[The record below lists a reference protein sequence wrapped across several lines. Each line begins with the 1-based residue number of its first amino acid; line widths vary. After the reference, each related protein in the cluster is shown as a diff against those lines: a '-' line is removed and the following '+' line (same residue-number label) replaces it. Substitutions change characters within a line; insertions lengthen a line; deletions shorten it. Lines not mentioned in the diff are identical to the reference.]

1 MEDITWKIIDNYFL
15 QGGNY
20 ENVNI
25 LVNHQIESYND
36 FIDKKIL
43 QIIQGFNPIQIYHNF
58 NENIKDFTYKI
69 FINVN
74 NPSLSKPIFQSQ
86 DGSKQLMTPHLARL
100 NGLTYGVN
108 LYTDIQILVETI
120 NSNGIIERNEIK
132 VANVIIGKIPI
143 MVKSK
148 ACILNTMPGIAE
160 DNGKNEC
167 RYDPGGYFIING
179 NEKVIISQ
187 DRIAEN
193 KCLIFSANGSV
204 TDGLTA
210 EIRSVQDGIF
220 LPPKTTS
227 ISMSSKPTHLGRII
241 RINSSFLRVEVPLFI
256 IFRALGIVSDKEII
270 QHIVFDVDN
279 VKNQKLINEL
289 AATIEDASDIYTQED
304 AITYLTKYIGI
315 TGKPKEYLEKPEI
328 TRNVI
333 IQIIKND
340 FLPHVGPNLCRKAAY
355 LGYMVRKL
363 LNTYLGYKKLDN
375 RDSYIHKRIDTPGIL
390 LSNLFRQCYGKLMK
404 ESRNSIQRELQLWRA
419 TPNIPNNIIN
429 ATNIHRFFKQS
440 VIEMGIRYALAT
452 GNWGVKTLG
461 SFQNIRSGVAQ
472 VLNRMSYLSTLSH
485 LRRINT
491 PMEKNGKLVQPR
503 KLENTQ
509 FGMICLAETPE
520 GAAVG
525 LVKNMAL
532 STKISISMNG
542 QYIREIVENMD
553 TTYIYR
559 DNVKNKYEFLKIMGS
574 NEVVM
579 VQINGDIIGYNT
591 EPVNLYNTMKTMK
604 RKGNIP
610 VTTSIAWDIQSN
622 ILMINTEAGRLFRP
636 FLIVDNTE
644 NGSKLRLEKLIEENP
659 NFWKEMK
666 DKPFIEF
673 LAFLDKNE
681 EGFIEYLDVEEIDKS
696 MIAISHNE
704 LKKTKKGAWI
714 PPKYT
719 HCEINP
725 SLIMGV
731 LACNIPFS
739 DHNQSPRNCY
749 QCLWEEEP
757 VLMEDGSKKKIK
769 DVKVG
774 DKVITFNPTTMETE
788 VTTVINQYVKPTDK
802 TIVEITTYSGRKI
815 ITTDDHKYMTNNG
828 WCSPKEFNSTTKVGI
843 LQTPLY
849 LEHNVSNPECILTMD
864 HFVDI
869 LRKYN
874 VKESLIQKH
883 SQICMKNGLLP
894 LYTNDSR
901 LPIIARMFGYI
912 LTDGSINIYN
922 KKHGGQTP
930 QLQACFGTMKD
941 ALEFENDVVSLGFNS
956 IVPKEGLRTHP
967 SGAIHHTF
975 DICRNGPLPSLF
987 IALGISFGKKTET
1000 YRNEVPSWIM
1010 NGSKQ
1015 VQREFCSGIQGGD
1028 GCMIRFN
1035 KRKSGYN
1042 YICAK
1047 TSQQIHP
1054 EYKESL
1060 IVFMDQIVK
1069 MIKKLDIEVSDVTLK
1084 QVKTNRVEVSYK
1096 IRDTHENLIKY
1107 YDVIG
1112 YRYSNHKNMNSAV
1125 VVEFLKWKEAIVEKR
1140 KMKVQ
1145 KIYEMFSQ
1153 NVDKQKI
1160 MQTFNINYKNYAD
1173 LYRCYKDSREIRS
1186 PYLKDVNMC
1195 KWLEMIE
1202 VKENTIFMPV
1212 TIKLKEN
1219 CMIADITVSSD
1230 YHSFFGGDNF
1240 AVHNSAMGKQA
1251 VGIYMSNYNNR
1262 IDTFGH
1268 ILNYS
1273 QKPLARTKLAK
1284 YTNSEAMPS
1293 GINTVIAIM
1302 TKTGF
1307 NQEDSVM
1314 INKSALDRGL
1324 FTSTYFKSYKD
1335 QCLKNHSTGEE
1346 EKFTKPPI
1354 DTINVKPYNY
1364 DNLTSNGFVNKNTY
1378 INDGDIII
1386 GKVMPQKINGINMSK
1401 DVSIPIKANDN
1412 GYIDMNY
1419 QGVNNDGYKFC
1430 KVRLRKY
1437 RKPTVGDKVSSR
1449 HGQKGTI
1456 GMLYSQEDMPFSKE
1470 GITPDIIVNPHAIPS
1485 RMTVGQLIE
1494 CIMGKSSCL
1503 LGSLGDATPFNG
1515 CDVENIANILETY
1528 GMERYGNEILYNG
1541 RTGEMIHTEI
1551 FMGPTFYQRLKHMV
1565 ADKMHG
1571 RGNNGPVVMI
1581 TRQPA
1586 EGRARNGGLRFGE
1599 MERDAIV
1606 AHGAGCFLKERML
1619 DVSDNYRVFVCKKC
1633 GLFCTANPNRNIY
1646 KCNICK
1652 NQSDIVQIR
1661 TPYCAKLLIQE
1672 LMSIDI

>member
-704 LKKTKKGAWI
+704 LKKTKKGSWI

-749 QCLWEEEP
+749 Q
-757 VLMEDGSKKKIK
+757 
-769 DVKVG
+769 
-774 DKVITFNPTTMETE
+774 
-788 VTTVINQYVKPTDK
+788 
-802 TIVEITTYSGRKI
+802 
-815 ITTDDHKYMTNNG
+815 
-828 WCSPKEFNSTTKVGI
+828 
-843 LQTPLY
+843 
-849 LEHNVSNPECILTMD
+849 
-864 HFVDI
+864 
-869 LRKYN
+869 
-874 VKESLIQKH
+874 
-883 SQICMKNGLLP
+883 
-894 LYTNDSR
+894 
-901 LPIIARMFGYI
+901 
-912 LTDGSINIYN
+912 
-922 KKHGGQTP
+922 
-930 QLQACFGTMKD
+930 
-941 ALEFENDVVSLGFNS
+941 
-956 IVPKEGLRTHP
+956 
-967 SGAIHHTF
+967 
-975 DICRNGPLPSLF
+975 
-987 IALGISFGKKTET
+987 
-1000 YRNEVPSWIM
+1000 
-1010 NGSKQ
+1010 
-1015 VQREFCSGIQGGD
+1015 
-1028 GCMIRFN
+1028 
-1035 KRKSGYN
+1035 
-1042 YICAK
+1042 
-1047 TSQQIHP
+1047 
-1054 EYKESL
+1054 
-1060 IVFMDQIVK
+1060 
-1069 MIKKLDIEVSDVTLK
+1069 
-1084 QVKTNRVEVSYK
+1084 
-1096 IRDTHENLIKY
+1096 
-1107 YDVIG
+1107 
-1112 YRYSNHKNMNSAV
+1112 
-1125 VVEFLKWKEAIVEKR
+1125 
-1140 KMKVQ
+1140 
-1145 KIYEMFSQ
+1145 
-1153 NVDKQKI
+1153 
-1160 MQTFNINYKNYAD
+1160 
-1173 LYRCYKDSREIRS
+1173 
-1186 PYLKDVNMC
+1186 
-1195 KWLEMIE
+1195 
-1202 VKENTIFMPV
+1202 
-1212 TIKLKEN
+1212 
-1219 CMIADITVSSD
+1219 
-1230 YHSFFGGDNF
+1230 
-1240 AVHNSAMGKQA
+1240 SAMGKQA

-1672 LMSIDI
+1672 LMTMGIGARMNF

>member
-452 GNWGVKTLG
+452 GNCGVKTLG

-749 QCLWEEEP
+749 Q
-757 VLMEDGSKKKIK
+757 
-769 DVKVG
+769 
-774 DKVITFNPTTMETE
+774 
-788 VTTVINQYVKPTDK
+788 
-802 TIVEITTYSGRKI
+802 
-815 ITTDDHKYMTNNG
+815 
-828 WCSPKEFNSTTKVGI
+828 
-843 LQTPLY
+843 
-849 LEHNVSNPECILTMD
+849 
-864 HFVDI
+864 
-869 LRKYN
+869 
-874 VKESLIQKH
+874 
-883 SQICMKNGLLP
+883 
-894 LYTNDSR
+894 
-901 LPIIARMFGYI
+901 
-912 LTDGSINIYN
+912 
-922 KKHGGQTP
+922 
-930 QLQACFGTMKD
+930 
-941 ALEFENDVVSLGFNS
+941 
-956 IVPKEGLRTHP
+956 
-967 SGAIHHTF
+967 
-975 DICRNGPLPSLF
+975 
-987 IALGISFGKKTET
+987 
-1000 YRNEVPSWIM
+1000 
-1010 NGSKQ
+1010 
-1015 VQREFCSGIQGGD
+1015 
-1028 GCMIRFN
+1028 
-1035 KRKSGYN
+1035 
-1042 YICAK
+1042 
-1047 TSQQIHP
+1047 
-1054 EYKESL
+1054 
-1060 IVFMDQIVK
+1060 
-1069 MIKKLDIEVSDVTLK
+1069 
-1084 QVKTNRVEVSYK
+1084 
-1096 IRDTHENLIKY
+1096 
-1107 YDVIG
+1107 
-1112 YRYSNHKNMNSAV
+1112 
-1125 VVEFLKWKEAIVEKR
+1125 
-1140 KMKVQ
+1140 
-1145 KIYEMFSQ
+1145 
-1153 NVDKQKI
+1153 
-1160 MQTFNINYKNYAD
+1160 
-1173 LYRCYKDSREIRS
+1173 
-1186 PYLKDVNMC
+1186 
-1195 KWLEMIE
+1195 
-1202 VKENTIFMPV
+1202 
-1212 TIKLKEN
+1212 
-1219 CMIADITVSSD
+1219 
-1230 YHSFFGGDNF
+1230 
-1240 AVHNSAMGKQA
+1240 SAMGKQA

-1672 LMSIDI
+1672 LMTMGIGARMNF

>member
-167 RYDPGGYFIING
+167 RYDPGGYFIINV

-704 LKKTKKGAWI
+704 LKKTKKGSWI

-749 QCLWEEEP
+749 Q
-757 VLMEDGSKKKIK
+757 
-769 DVKVG
+769 
-774 DKVITFNPTTMETE
+774 
-788 VTTVINQYVKPTDK
+788 
-802 TIVEITTYSGRKI
+802 
-815 ITTDDHKYMTNNG
+815 
-828 WCSPKEFNSTTKVGI
+828 
-843 LQTPLY
+843 
-849 LEHNVSNPECILTMD
+849 
-864 HFVDI
+864 
-869 LRKYN
+869 
-874 VKESLIQKH
+874 
-883 SQICMKNGLLP
+883 
-894 LYTNDSR
+894 
-901 LPIIARMFGYI
+901 
-912 LTDGSINIYN
+912 
-922 KKHGGQTP
+922 
-930 QLQACFGTMKD
+930 
-941 ALEFENDVVSLGFNS
+941 
-956 IVPKEGLRTHP
+956 
-967 SGAIHHTF
+967 
-975 DICRNGPLPSLF
+975 
-987 IALGISFGKKTET
+987 
-1000 YRNEVPSWIM
+1000 
-1010 NGSKQ
+1010 
-1015 VQREFCSGIQGGD
+1015 
-1028 GCMIRFN
+1028 
-1035 KRKSGYN
+1035 
-1042 YICAK
+1042 
-1047 TSQQIHP
+1047 
-1054 EYKESL
+1054 
-1060 IVFMDQIVK
+1060 
-1069 MIKKLDIEVSDVTLK
+1069 
-1084 QVKTNRVEVSYK
+1084 
-1096 IRDTHENLIKY
+1096 
-1107 YDVIG
+1107 
-1112 YRYSNHKNMNSAV
+1112 
-1125 VVEFLKWKEAIVEKR
+1125 
-1140 KMKVQ
+1140 
-1145 KIYEMFSQ
+1145 
-1153 NVDKQKI
+1153 
-1160 MQTFNINYKNYAD
+1160 
-1173 LYRCYKDSREIRS
+1173 
-1186 PYLKDVNMC
+1186 
-1195 KWLEMIE
+1195 
-1202 VKENTIFMPV
+1202 
-1212 TIKLKEN
+1212 
-1219 CMIADITVSSD
+1219 
-1230 YHSFFGGDNF
+1230 
-1240 AVHNSAMGKQA
+1240 SAMGKQA

-1586 EGRARNGGLRFGE
+1586 EGRARNGGLRFG
-1599 MERDAIV
+1599 RYLPKCSIKV
-1606 AHGAGCFLKERML
+1606 AL
-1619 DVSDNYRVFVCKKC
+1619 V
-1633 GLFCTANPNRNIY
+1633 
-1646 KCNICK
+1646 
-1652 NQSDIVQIR
+1652 
-1661 TPYCAKLLIQE
+1661 LL
-1672 LMSIDI
+1672 

>member
-256 IFRALGIVSDKEII
+256 IFRVLGITSDKEII
-270 QHIVFDVDN
+270 QHIVFDTDN

-404 ESRNSIQRELQLWRA
+404 DSRNSIQRELQLWRA

-553 TTYIYR
+553 TTYIYN
-559 DNVKNKYEFLKIMGS
+559 DNIKNKYEFLKIMGS

-591 EPVNLYNTMKTMK
+591 DPVNLYNTMKTMK

-622 ILMINTEAGRLFRP
+622 ILMINTESGRLFRP

-704 LKKTKKGAWI
+704 LKKTKKGSWI

-749 QCLWEEEP
+749 Q
-757 VLMEDGSKKKIK
+757 
-769 DVKVG
+769 
-774 DKVITFNPTTMETE
+774 
-788 VTTVINQYVKPTDK
+788 
-802 TIVEITTYSGRKI
+802 
-815 ITTDDHKYMTNNG
+815 
-828 WCSPKEFNSTTKVGI
+828 
-843 LQTPLY
+843 
-849 LEHNVSNPECILTMD
+849 
-864 HFVDI
+864 
-869 LRKYN
+869 
-874 VKESLIQKH
+874 
-883 SQICMKNGLLP
+883 
-894 LYTNDSR
+894 
-901 LPIIARMFGYI
+901 
-912 LTDGSINIYN
+912 
-922 KKHGGQTP
+922 
-930 QLQACFGTMKD
+930 
-941 ALEFENDVVSLGFNS
+941 
-956 IVPKEGLRTHP
+956 
-967 SGAIHHTF
+967 
-975 DICRNGPLPSLF
+975 
-987 IALGISFGKKTET
+987 
-1000 YRNEVPSWIM
+1000 
-1010 NGSKQ
+1010 
-1015 VQREFCSGIQGGD
+1015 
-1028 GCMIRFN
+1028 
-1035 KRKSGYN
+1035 
-1042 YICAK
+1042 
-1047 TSQQIHP
+1047 
-1054 EYKESL
+1054 
-1060 IVFMDQIVK
+1060 
-1069 MIKKLDIEVSDVTLK
+1069 
-1084 QVKTNRVEVSYK
+1084 
-1096 IRDTHENLIKY
+1096 
-1107 YDVIG
+1107 
-1112 YRYSNHKNMNSAV
+1112 
-1125 VVEFLKWKEAIVEKR
+1125 
-1140 KMKVQ
+1140 
-1145 KIYEMFSQ
+1145 
-1153 NVDKQKI
+1153 
-1160 MQTFNINYKNYAD
+1160 
-1173 LYRCYKDSREIRS
+1173 
-1186 PYLKDVNMC
+1186 
-1195 KWLEMIE
+1195 
-1202 VKENTIFMPV
+1202 
-1212 TIKLKEN
+1212 
-1219 CMIADITVSSD
+1219 
-1230 YHSFFGGDNF
+1230 
-1240 AVHNSAMGKQA
+1240 SAMGKQA

-1672 LMSIDI
+1672 LMTMGIGARMNF

>member
-333 IQIIKND
+333 FQIIKND
-340 FLPHVGPNLCRKAAY
+340 FLPHVGQNLCRKAAY

-404 ESRNSIQRELQLWRA
+404 DSRNSIQRELQLWRA

-559 DNVKNKYEFLKIMGS
+559 DNIKNKNEFLKIMGS

-622 ILMINTEAGRLFRP
+622 ILMINTESGRLFRP

-704 LKKTKKGAWI
+704 LKKTKKGSWI

-749 QCLWEEEP
+749 Q
-757 VLMEDGSKKKIK
+757 
-769 DVKVG
+769 
-774 DKVITFNPTTMETE
+774 
-788 VTTVINQYVKPTDK
+788 
-802 TIVEITTYSGRKI
+802 
-815 ITTDDHKYMTNNG
+815 
-828 WCSPKEFNSTTKVGI
+828 
-843 LQTPLY
+843 
-849 LEHNVSNPECILTMD
+849 
-864 HFVDI
+864 
-869 LRKYN
+869 
-874 VKESLIQKH
+874 
-883 SQICMKNGLLP
+883 
-894 LYTNDSR
+894 
-901 LPIIARMFGYI
+901 
-912 LTDGSINIYN
+912 
-922 KKHGGQTP
+922 
-930 QLQACFGTMKD
+930 
-941 ALEFENDVVSLGFNS
+941 
-956 IVPKEGLRTHP
+956 
-967 SGAIHHTF
+967 
-975 DICRNGPLPSLF
+975 
-987 IALGISFGKKTET
+987 
-1000 YRNEVPSWIM
+1000 
-1010 NGSKQ
+1010 
-1015 VQREFCSGIQGGD
+1015 
-1028 GCMIRFN
+1028 
-1035 KRKSGYN
+1035 
-1042 YICAK
+1042 
-1047 TSQQIHP
+1047 
-1054 EYKESL
+1054 
-1060 IVFMDQIVK
+1060 
-1069 MIKKLDIEVSDVTLK
+1069 
-1084 QVKTNRVEVSYK
+1084 
-1096 IRDTHENLIKY
+1096 
-1107 YDVIG
+1107 
-1112 YRYSNHKNMNSAV
+1112 
-1125 VVEFLKWKEAIVEKR
+1125 
-1140 KMKVQ
+1140 
-1145 KIYEMFSQ
+1145 
-1153 NVDKQKI
+1153 
-1160 MQTFNINYKNYAD
+1160 
-1173 LYRCYKDSREIRS
+1173 
-1186 PYLKDVNMC
+1186 
-1195 KWLEMIE
+1195 
-1202 VKENTIFMPV
+1202 
-1212 TIKLKEN
+1212 
-1219 CMIADITVSSD
+1219 
-1230 YHSFFGGDNF
+1230 
-1240 AVHNSAMGKQA
+1240 SAMGKQA

-1672 LMSIDI
+1672 LMTMGIGARMNF

>member
-333 IQIIKND
+333 FQIIKND

-404 ESRNSIQRELQLWRA
+404 DSRNSIQRELQLWRA

-559 DNVKNKYEFLKIMGS
+559 DNIKNKNEFLKIMGS

-622 ILMINTEAGRLFRP
+622 ILMINTESGRLFRP

-704 LKKTKKGAWI
+704 LKKTKKGSWI

-749 QCLWEEEP
+749 Q
-757 VLMEDGSKKKIK
+757 
-769 DVKVG
+769 
-774 DKVITFNPTTMETE
+774 
-788 VTTVINQYVKPTDK
+788 
-802 TIVEITTYSGRKI
+802 
-815 ITTDDHKYMTNNG
+815 
-828 WCSPKEFNSTTKVGI
+828 
-843 LQTPLY
+843 
-849 LEHNVSNPECILTMD
+849 
-864 HFVDI
+864 
-869 LRKYN
+869 
-874 VKESLIQKH
+874 
-883 SQICMKNGLLP
+883 
-894 LYTNDSR
+894 
-901 LPIIARMFGYI
+901 
-912 LTDGSINIYN
+912 
-922 KKHGGQTP
+922 
-930 QLQACFGTMKD
+930 
-941 ALEFENDVVSLGFNS
+941 
-956 IVPKEGLRTHP
+956 
-967 SGAIHHTF
+967 
-975 DICRNGPLPSLF
+975 
-987 IALGISFGKKTET
+987 
-1000 YRNEVPSWIM
+1000 
-1010 NGSKQ
+1010 
-1015 VQREFCSGIQGGD
+1015 
-1028 GCMIRFN
+1028 
-1035 KRKSGYN
+1035 
-1042 YICAK
+1042 
-1047 TSQQIHP
+1047 
-1054 EYKESL
+1054 
-1060 IVFMDQIVK
+1060 
-1069 MIKKLDIEVSDVTLK
+1069 
-1084 QVKTNRVEVSYK
+1084 
-1096 IRDTHENLIKY
+1096 
-1107 YDVIG
+1107 
-1112 YRYSNHKNMNSAV
+1112 
-1125 VVEFLKWKEAIVEKR
+1125 
-1140 KMKVQ
+1140 
-1145 KIYEMFSQ
+1145 
-1153 NVDKQKI
+1153 
-1160 MQTFNINYKNYAD
+1160 
-1173 LYRCYKDSREIRS
+1173 
-1186 PYLKDVNMC
+1186 
-1195 KWLEMIE
+1195 
-1202 VKENTIFMPV
+1202 
-1212 TIKLKEN
+1212 
-1219 CMIADITVSSD
+1219 
-1230 YHSFFGGDNF
+1230 
-1240 AVHNSAMGKQA
+1240 SAMGKQA

-1515 CDVENIANILETY
+1515 CDVENIANILESY

-1672 LMSIDI
+1672 LMTMGIGARMNF

>member
-749 QCLWEEEP
+749 Q
-757 VLMEDGSKKKIK
+757 
-769 DVKVG
+769 
-774 DKVITFNPTTMETE
+774 
-788 VTTVINQYVKPTDK
+788 
-802 TIVEITTYSGRKI
+802 
-815 ITTDDHKYMTNNG
+815 
-828 WCSPKEFNSTTKVGI
+828 
-843 LQTPLY
+843 
-849 LEHNVSNPECILTMD
+849 
-864 HFVDI
+864 
-869 LRKYN
+869 
-874 VKESLIQKH
+874 
-883 SQICMKNGLLP
+883 
-894 LYTNDSR
+894 
-901 LPIIARMFGYI
+901 
-912 LTDGSINIYN
+912 
-922 KKHGGQTP
+922 
-930 QLQACFGTMKD
+930 
-941 ALEFENDVVSLGFNS
+941 
-956 IVPKEGLRTHP
+956 
-967 SGAIHHTF
+967 
-975 DICRNGPLPSLF
+975 
-987 IALGISFGKKTET
+987 
-1000 YRNEVPSWIM
+1000 
-1010 NGSKQ
+1010 
-1015 VQREFCSGIQGGD
+1015 
-1028 GCMIRFN
+1028 
-1035 KRKSGYN
+1035 
-1042 YICAK
+1042 
-1047 TSQQIHP
+1047 
-1054 EYKESL
+1054 
-1060 IVFMDQIVK
+1060 
-1069 MIKKLDIEVSDVTLK
+1069 
-1084 QVKTNRVEVSYK
+1084 
-1096 IRDTHENLIKY
+1096 
-1107 YDVIG
+1107 
-1112 YRYSNHKNMNSAV
+1112 
-1125 VVEFLKWKEAIVEKR
+1125 
-1140 KMKVQ
+1140 
-1145 KIYEMFSQ
+1145 
-1153 NVDKQKI
+1153 
-1160 MQTFNINYKNYAD
+1160 
-1173 LYRCYKDSREIRS
+1173 
-1186 PYLKDVNMC
+1186 
-1195 KWLEMIE
+1195 
-1202 VKENTIFMPV
+1202 
-1212 TIKLKEN
+1212 
-1219 CMIADITVSSD
+1219 
-1230 YHSFFGGDNF
+1230 
-1240 AVHNSAMGKQA
+1240 SAMGKQA

-1672 LMSIDI
+1672 LMTMGIGARMNF

>member
-333 IQIIKND
+333 FQIIKND

-404 ESRNSIQRELQLWRA
+404 DSRNSIQRELQLWRA

-559 DNVKNKYEFLKIMGS
+559 DNIKNKNEFLKIMGS

-622 ILMINTEAGRLFRP
+622 ILMINTESGRLFRP

-704 LKKTKKGAWI
+704 LKKTKKGSWI

-749 QCLWEEEP
+749 Q
-757 VLMEDGSKKKIK
+757 
-769 DVKVG
+769 
-774 DKVITFNPTTMETE
+774 
-788 VTTVINQYVKPTDK
+788 
-802 TIVEITTYSGRKI
+802 
-815 ITTDDHKYMTNNG
+815 
-828 WCSPKEFNSTTKVGI
+828 
-843 LQTPLY
+843 
-849 LEHNVSNPECILTMD
+849 
-864 HFVDI
+864 
-869 LRKYN
+869 
-874 VKESLIQKH
+874 
-883 SQICMKNGLLP
+883 
-894 LYTNDSR
+894 
-901 LPIIARMFGYI
+901 
-912 LTDGSINIYN
+912 
-922 KKHGGQTP
+922 
-930 QLQACFGTMKD
+930 
-941 ALEFENDVVSLGFNS
+941 
-956 IVPKEGLRTHP
+956 
-967 SGAIHHTF
+967 
-975 DICRNGPLPSLF
+975 
-987 IALGISFGKKTET
+987 
-1000 YRNEVPSWIM
+1000 
-1010 NGSKQ
+1010 
-1015 VQREFCSGIQGGD
+1015 
-1028 GCMIRFN
+1028 
-1035 KRKSGYN
+1035 
-1042 YICAK
+1042 
-1047 TSQQIHP
+1047 
-1054 EYKESL
+1054 
-1060 IVFMDQIVK
+1060 
-1069 MIKKLDIEVSDVTLK
+1069 
-1084 QVKTNRVEVSYK
+1084 
-1096 IRDTHENLIKY
+1096 
-1107 YDVIG
+1107 
-1112 YRYSNHKNMNSAV
+1112 
-1125 VVEFLKWKEAIVEKR
+1125 
-1140 KMKVQ
+1140 
-1145 KIYEMFSQ
+1145 
-1153 NVDKQKI
+1153 
-1160 MQTFNINYKNYAD
+1160 
-1173 LYRCYKDSREIRS
+1173 
-1186 PYLKDVNMC
+1186 
-1195 KWLEMIE
+1195 
-1202 VKENTIFMPV
+1202 
-1212 TIKLKEN
+1212 
-1219 CMIADITVSSD
+1219 
-1230 YHSFFGGDNF
+1230 
-1240 AVHNSAMGKQA
+1240 SAMGKQA

-1586 EGRARNGGLRFGE
+1586 EGRARNGGLRFG
-1599 MERDAIV
+1599 RY
-1606 AHGAGCFLKERML
+1606 L
-1619 DVSDNYRVFVCKKC
+1619 
-1633 GLFCTANPNRNIY
+1633 P
-1646 KCNICK
+1646 KCNIK
-1652 NQSDIVQIR
+1652 VVLV
-1661 TPYCAKLLIQE
+1661 LL
-1672 LMSIDI
+1672 

>member
-328 TRNVI
+328 TRKPKEYLEKPEITRNVI
-333 IQIIKND
+333 FQIIKND

-404 ESRNSIQRELQLWRA
+404 DSRNSIQRELQLWRA

-559 DNVKNKYEFLKIMGS
+559 DNIKNKNEFLKIMGS

-622 ILMINTEAGRLFRP
+622 ILMINTESGRLFRP

-704 LKKTKKGAWI
+704 LKKTKKGSWI

-731 LACNIPFS
+731 LACNIPF
-739 DHNQSPRNCY
+739 
-749 QCLWEEEP
+749 
-757 VLMEDGSKKKIK
+757 
-769 DVKVG
+769 
-774 DKVITFNPTTMETE
+774 
-788 VTTVINQYVKPTDK
+788 
-802 TIVEITTYSGRKI
+802 
-815 ITTDDHKYMTNNG
+815 
-828 WCSPKEFNSTTKVGI
+828 
-843 LQTPLY
+843 
-849 LEHNVSNPECILTMD
+849 
-864 HFVDI
+864 
-869 LRKYN
+869 
-874 VKESLIQKH
+874 
-883 SQICMKNGLLP
+883 
-894 LYTNDSR
+894 
-901 LPIIARMFGYI
+901 
-912 LTDGSINIYN
+912 
-922 KKHGGQTP
+922 
-930 QLQACFGTMKD
+930 
-941 ALEFENDVVSLGFNS
+941 
-956 IVPKEGLRTHP
+956 
-967 SGAIHHTF
+967 
-975 DICRNGPLPSLF
+975 
-987 IALGISFGKKTET
+987 
-1000 YRNEVPSWIM
+1000 
-1010 NGSKQ
+1010 
-1015 VQREFCSGIQGGD
+1015 
-1028 GCMIRFN
+1028 
-1035 KRKSGYN
+1035 
-1042 YICAK
+1042 
-1047 TSQQIHP
+1047 
-1054 EYKESL
+1054 
-1060 IVFMDQIVK
+1060 
-1069 MIKKLDIEVSDVTLK
+1069 
-1084 QVKTNRVEVSYK
+1084 
-1096 IRDTHENLIKY
+1096 
-1107 YDVIG
+1107 
-1112 YRYSNHKNMNSAV
+1112 
-1125 VVEFLKWKEAIVEKR
+1125 
-1140 KMKVQ
+1140 
-1145 KIYEMFSQ
+1145 
-1153 NVDKQKI
+1153 
-1160 MQTFNINYKNYAD
+1160 
-1173 LYRCYKDSREIRS
+1173 
-1186 PYLKDVNMC
+1186 
-1195 KWLEMIE
+1195 
-1202 VKENTIFMPV
+1202 
-1212 TIKLKEN
+1212 
-1219 CMIADITVSSD
+1219 
-1230 YHSFFGGDNF
+1230 
-1240 AVHNSAMGKQA
+1240 
-1251 VGIYMSNYNNR
+1251 
-1262 IDTFGH
+1262 
-1268 ILNYS
+1268 
-1273 QKPLARTKLAK
+1273 
-1284 YTNSEAMPS
+1284 
-1293 GINTVIAIM
+1293 
-1302 TKTGF
+1302 
-1307 NQEDSVM
+1307 
-1314 INKSALDRGL
+1314 
-1324 FTSTYFKSYKD
+1324 
-1335 QCLKNHSTGEE
+1335 
-1346 EKFTKPPI
+1346 
-1354 DTINVKPYNY
+1354 
-1364 DNLTSNGFVNKNTY
+1364 
-1378 INDGDIII
+1378 
-1386 GKVMPQKINGINMSK
+1386 
-1401 DVSIPIKANDN
+1401 
-1412 GYIDMNY
+1412 
-1419 QGVNNDGYKFC
+1419 
-1430 KVRLRKY
+1430 
-1437 RKPTVGDKVSSR
+1437 
-1449 HGQKGTI
+1449 
-1456 GMLYSQEDMPFSKE
+1456 
-1470 GITPDIIVNPHAIPS
+1470 
-1485 RMTVGQLIE
+1485 
-1494 CIMGKSSCL
+1494 
-1503 LGSLGDATPFNG
+1503 
-1515 CDVENIANILETY
+1515 
-1528 GMERYGNEILYNG
+1528 
-1541 RTGEMIHTEI
+1541 
-1551 FMGPTFYQRLKHMV
+1551 
-1565 ADKMHG
+1565 
-1571 RGNNGPVVMI
+1571 
-1581 TRQPA
+1581 
-1586 EGRARNGGLRFGE
+1586 
-1599 MERDAIV
+1599 
-1606 AHGAGCFLKERML
+1606 
-1619 DVSDNYRVFVCKKC
+1619 
-1633 GLFCTANPNRNIY
+1633 
-1646 KCNICK
+1646 
-1652 NQSDIVQIR
+1652 
-1661 TPYCAKLLIQE
+1661 
-1672 LMSIDI
+1672 

>member
-58 NENIKDFTYKI
+58 NENIEDFTYKI

-256 IFRALGIVSDKEII
+256 IFRVLGITSDKEII

-622 ILMINTEAGRLFRP
+622 ILMINTESGRMYRP

-749 QCLWEEEP
+749 Q
-757 VLMEDGSKKKIK
+757 
-769 DVKVG
+769 
-774 DKVITFNPTTMETE
+774 
-788 VTTVINQYVKPTDK
+788 
-802 TIVEITTYSGRKI
+802 
-815 ITTDDHKYMTNNG
+815 
-828 WCSPKEFNSTTKVGI
+828 
-843 LQTPLY
+843 
-849 LEHNVSNPECILTMD
+849 
-864 HFVDI
+864 
-869 LRKYN
+869 
-874 VKESLIQKH
+874 
-883 SQICMKNGLLP
+883 
-894 LYTNDSR
+894 
-901 LPIIARMFGYI
+901 
-912 LTDGSINIYN
+912 
-922 KKHGGQTP
+922 
-930 QLQACFGTMKD
+930 
-941 ALEFENDVVSLGFNS
+941 
-956 IVPKEGLRTHP
+956 
-967 SGAIHHTF
+967 
-975 DICRNGPLPSLF
+975 
-987 IALGISFGKKTET
+987 
-1000 YRNEVPSWIM
+1000 
-1010 NGSKQ
+1010 
-1015 VQREFCSGIQGGD
+1015 
-1028 GCMIRFN
+1028 
-1035 KRKSGYN
+1035 
-1042 YICAK
+1042 
-1047 TSQQIHP
+1047 
-1054 EYKESL
+1054 
-1060 IVFMDQIVK
+1060 
-1069 MIKKLDIEVSDVTLK
+1069 
-1084 QVKTNRVEVSYK
+1084 
-1096 IRDTHENLIKY
+1096 
-1107 YDVIG
+1107 
-1112 YRYSNHKNMNSAV
+1112 
-1125 VVEFLKWKEAIVEKR
+1125 
-1140 KMKVQ
+1140 
-1145 KIYEMFSQ
+1145 
-1153 NVDKQKI
+1153 
-1160 MQTFNINYKNYAD
+1160 
-1173 LYRCYKDSREIRS
+1173 
-1186 PYLKDVNMC
+1186 
-1195 KWLEMIE
+1195 
-1202 VKENTIFMPV
+1202 
-1212 TIKLKEN
+1212 
-1219 CMIADITVSSD
+1219 
-1230 YHSFFGGDNF
+1230 
-1240 AVHNSAMGKQA
+1240 SAMGKQA

-1494 CIMGKSSCL
+1494 CIMGKSGCL

-1586 EGRARNGGLRFGE
+1586 EGRARNGGLRFG
-1599 MERDAIV
+1599 RLFAKV
-1606 AHGAGCFLKERML
+1606 Q
-1619 DVSDNYRVFVCKKC
+1619 CK
-1633 GLFCTANPNRNIY
+1633 
-1646 KCNICK
+1646 
-1652 NQSDIVQIR
+1652 S
-1661 TPYCAKLLIQE
+1661 CA
-1672 LMSIDI
+1672 SPV

>member
-333 IQIIKND
+333 FQIIKND

-404 ESRNSIQRELQLWRA
+404 DSRNSIQRELQLWRA

-559 DNVKNKYEFLKIMGS
+559 DNIKNKNEFLKIMGS

-591 EPVNLYNTMKTMK
+591 DPVNLYNTMKTMK

-622 ILMINTEAGRLFRP
+622 ILMINTESGRLFRP

-704 LKKTKKGAWI
+704 LKKTKKGSWI

-719 HCEINP
+719 HCDINP

-749 QCLWEEEP
+749 Q
-757 VLMEDGSKKKIK
+757 
-769 DVKVG
+769 
-774 DKVITFNPTTMETE
+774 
-788 VTTVINQYVKPTDK
+788 
-802 TIVEITTYSGRKI
+802 
-815 ITTDDHKYMTNNG
+815 
-828 WCSPKEFNSTTKVGI
+828 
-843 LQTPLY
+843 
-849 LEHNVSNPECILTMD
+849 
-864 HFVDI
+864 
-869 LRKYN
+869 
-874 VKESLIQKH
+874 
-883 SQICMKNGLLP
+883 
-894 LYTNDSR
+894 
-901 LPIIARMFGYI
+901 
-912 LTDGSINIYN
+912 
-922 KKHGGQTP
+922 
-930 QLQACFGTMKD
+930 
-941 ALEFENDVVSLGFNS
+941 
-956 IVPKEGLRTHP
+956 
-967 SGAIHHTF
+967 
-975 DICRNGPLPSLF
+975 
-987 IALGISFGKKTET
+987 
-1000 YRNEVPSWIM
+1000 
-1010 NGSKQ
+1010 
-1015 VQREFCSGIQGGD
+1015 
-1028 GCMIRFN
+1028 
-1035 KRKSGYN
+1035 
-1042 YICAK
+1042 
-1047 TSQQIHP
+1047 
-1054 EYKESL
+1054 
-1060 IVFMDQIVK
+1060 
-1069 MIKKLDIEVSDVTLK
+1069 
-1084 QVKTNRVEVSYK
+1084 
-1096 IRDTHENLIKY
+1096 
-1107 YDVIG
+1107 
-1112 YRYSNHKNMNSAV
+1112 
-1125 VVEFLKWKEAIVEKR
+1125 
-1140 KMKVQ
+1140 
-1145 KIYEMFSQ
+1145 
-1153 NVDKQKI
+1153 
-1160 MQTFNINYKNYAD
+1160 
-1173 LYRCYKDSREIRS
+1173 
-1186 PYLKDVNMC
+1186 
-1195 KWLEMIE
+1195 
-1202 VKENTIFMPV
+1202 
-1212 TIKLKEN
+1212 
-1219 CMIADITVSSD
+1219 
-1230 YHSFFGGDNF
+1230 
-1240 AVHNSAMGKQA
+1240 SAMGKQA

-1672 LMSIDI
+1672 LMTMGIGARMNF

>member
-333 IQIIKND
+333 FQIIKND
-340 FLPHVGPNLCRKAAY
+340 FLPHVGQNLCRKAAY

-404 ESRNSIQRELQLWRA
+404 DSRNSIQRELQLWRA

-559 DNVKNKYEFLKIMGS
+559 DNIKNKNEFLKIMGS

-622 ILMINTEAGRLFRP
+622 ILMINTESGRLFRP

-704 LKKTKKGAWI
+704 LKKTKKGSWI

-749 QCLWEEEP
+749 Q
-757 VLMEDGSKKKIK
+757 
-769 DVKVG
+769 
-774 DKVITFNPTTMETE
+774 
-788 VTTVINQYVKPTDK
+788 
-802 TIVEITTYSGRKI
+802 
-815 ITTDDHKYMTNNG
+815 
-828 WCSPKEFNSTTKVGI
+828 
-843 LQTPLY
+843 
-849 LEHNVSNPECILTMD
+849 
-864 HFVDI
+864 
-869 LRKYN
+869 
-874 VKESLIQKH
+874 
-883 SQICMKNGLLP
+883 
-894 LYTNDSR
+894 
-901 LPIIARMFGYI
+901 
-912 LTDGSINIYN
+912 
-922 KKHGGQTP
+922 
-930 QLQACFGTMKD
+930 
-941 ALEFENDVVSLGFNS
+941 
-956 IVPKEGLRTHP
+956 
-967 SGAIHHTF
+967 
-975 DICRNGPLPSLF
+975 
-987 IALGISFGKKTET
+987 
-1000 YRNEVPSWIM
+1000 
-1010 NGSKQ
+1010 
-1015 VQREFCSGIQGGD
+1015 
-1028 GCMIRFN
+1028 
-1035 KRKSGYN
+1035 
-1042 YICAK
+1042 
-1047 TSQQIHP
+1047 
-1054 EYKESL
+1054 
-1060 IVFMDQIVK
+1060 
-1069 MIKKLDIEVSDVTLK
+1069 
-1084 QVKTNRVEVSYK
+1084 
-1096 IRDTHENLIKY
+1096 
-1107 YDVIG
+1107 
-1112 YRYSNHKNMNSAV
+1112 
-1125 VVEFLKWKEAIVEKR
+1125 
-1140 KMKVQ
+1140 
-1145 KIYEMFSQ
+1145 
-1153 NVDKQKI
+1153 
-1160 MQTFNINYKNYAD
+1160 
-1173 LYRCYKDSREIRS
+1173 
-1186 PYLKDVNMC
+1186 
-1195 KWLEMIE
+1195 
-1202 VKENTIFMPV
+1202 
-1212 TIKLKEN
+1212 
-1219 CMIADITVSSD
+1219 
-1230 YHSFFGGDNF
+1230 
-1240 AVHNSAMGKQA
+1240 SAMGKQA

-1586 EGRARNGGLRFGE
+1586 EGRARNGGLRFG
-1599 MERDAIV
+1599 RY
-1606 AHGAGCFLKERML
+1606 L
-1619 DVSDNYRVFVCKKC
+1619 
-1633 GLFCTANPNRNIY
+1633 P
-1646 KCNICK
+1646 KCNIK
-1652 NQSDIVQIR
+1652 VVLV
-1661 TPYCAKLLIQE
+1661 LL
-1672 LMSIDI
+1672 

>member
-1 MEDITWKIIDNYFL
+1 MEDITWKIIDNYFM

-20 ENVNI
+20 ENINI

-36 FIDKKIL
+36 FIEKKL
-43 QIIQGFNPIQIYHNF
+43 SQIIQGFNPIQIYHNF
-58 NENIKDFTYKI
+58 DENIQDFTYKI
-69 FINVN
+69 FINIT

-86 DGSKQLMTPHLARL
+86 DGSKQLMTPNLARL

-108 LYTDIQILVETI
+108 LYSDIQILVEMI
-120 NSNGIIERNEIK
+120 NSNGVIERNETK
-132 VANVIIGKIPI
+132 VVNVVIGKIPI

-148 ACILNTMPGIAE
+148 MCIINIMPGIA
-160 DNGKNEC
+160 DNNGKNEC

-210 EIRSVQDGIF
+210 EIRSVQDGVF

-227 ISMSSKPTHLGRII
+227 INMSAKPTHLGRII

-256 IFRALGIVSDKEII
+256 MFRALGITSDKDII
-270 QHIVFDVDN
+270 QHIIFNIDDI
-279 VKNQKLINEL
+279 KNQKLINEL
-289 AATIEDASDIYTQED
+289 SATIDDASDIYTQED

-333 IQIIKND
+333 MQIIKND
-340 FLPHVGPNLCRKAAY
+340 FLPHVGPNFCRKAVY

-363 LNTYLGYKKLDN
+363 LNTYLGYTKLDN

-390 LSNLFRQCYGKLMK
+390 LGNLFRQCYGKLVK
-404 ESRNSIQRELQLWRA
+404 EARNSIQRELQLWRA

-429 ATNIHRFFKQS
+429 STNIHRFFKQS

-542 QYIREIVENMD
+542 QYIREIIQSMD
-553 TTYIYR
+553 TTYTYTDEI
-559 DNVKNKYEFLKIMGS
+559 KNKIDFLKIMGN
-574 NEVVM
+574 NEVVII
-579 VQINGDIIGYNT
+579 QINGDFIGYNT
-591 EPVNLYNTMKTMK
+591 EPKNLYNTMKTMK

-610 VTTSIAWDIQSN
+610 VTTSIVWDIQN
-622 ILMINTEAGRLFRP
+622 NTLMINTEAGRMYRP
-636 FLIVDNTE
+636 LLIVDTNE

-666 DKPFIEF
+666 DKPFVEF
-673 LAFLDKNE
+673 LSFLEKNE
-681 EGFIEYLDVEEIDKS
+681 EGFIEYLDVEEIDKA
-696 MIAISHNE
+696 MIAISYTE

-757 VLMEDGSKKKIK
+757 VLMADGSRKMIK
-769 DVKVG
+769 DVKIG
-774 DKVITFNPTTMETE
+774 DEVITFDPYTMKTSTTK
-788 VTTVINQYVKPTDK
+788 VINQYVKSTDK
-802 TIVEITTYSGRKI
+802 NIVKVETICGRKI
-815 ITTDDHKYMTNNG
+815 ITTDDHLYMTDKG
-828 WCSPKEFNSTTKVGI
+828 WVAPKDFNIDTKVGI
-843 LQTPLY
+843 I
-849 LEHNVSNPECILTMD
+849 LEQKD
-864 HFVDI
+864 FDI
-869 LRKYN
+869 TNIINKYN
-874 VKESLIQKH
+874 NIDIIRKEDCIFVPVK
-883 SQICMKNGLLP
+883 
-894 LYTNDSR
+894 
-901 LPIIARMFGYI
+901 
-912 LTDGSINIYN
+912 
-922 KKHGGQTP
+922 
-930 QLQACFGTMKD
+930 
-941 ALEFENDVVSLGFNS
+941 V
-956 IVPKEGLRTHP
+956 
-967 SGAIHHTF
+967 
-975 DICRNGPLPSLF
+975 
-987 IALGISFGKKTET
+987 
-1000 YRNEVPSWIM
+1000 
-1010 NGSKQ
+1010 
-1015 VQREFCSGIQGGD
+1015 
-1028 GCMIRFN
+1028 
-1035 KRKSGYN
+1035 
-1042 YICAK
+1042 
-1047 TSQQIHP
+1047 SQQP
-1054 EYKESL
+1054 
-1060 IVFMDQIVK
+1060 
-1069 MIKKLDIEVSDVTLK
+1069 
-1084 QVKTNRVEVSYK
+1084 
-1096 IRDTHENLIKY
+1096 
-1107 YDVIG
+1107 
-1112 YRYSNHKNMNSAV
+1112 
-1125 VVEFLKWKEAIVEKR
+1125 
-1140 KMKVQ
+1140 
-1145 KIYEMFSQ
+1145 
-1153 NVDKQKI
+1153 
-1160 MQTFNINYKNYAD
+1160 
-1173 LYRCYKDSREIRS
+1173 
-1186 PYLKDVNMC
+1186 
-1195 KWLEMIE
+1195 
-1202 VKENTIFMPV
+1202 
-1212 TIKLKEN
+1212 N
-1219 CMIADITVSSD
+1219 CVIADITVESEN
-1230 YHSFFGGDNF
+1230 HCFFGGNGF

-1314 INKSALDRGL
+1314 INKSSLDRGL

-1346 EKFTKPPI
+1346 EKFIKPPI

-1364 DNLTSNGFVNKNTY
+1364 DNLMSNGFVSKNTY

-1386 GKVMPQKINGINMSK
+1386 GKIMPQKINGINMSK

-1412 GYIDMNY
+1412 GYVDMNY

-1456 GMLYSQEDMPFSKE
+1456 GMVYSQEDMPFSKE

-1494 CIMGKSSCL
+1494 CIMGKTGCL
-1503 LGSLGDATPFNG
+1503 IGSLGDATPFNG
-1515 CDVENIANILETY
+1515 CNVENIANILESY

-1571 RGNNGPVVMI
+1571 RGNNGPVVML

-1586 EGRARNGGLRFGE
+1586 EGRARNGGLRFG
-1599 MERDAIV
+1599 R
-1606 AHGAGCFLKERML
+1606 LL
-1619 DVSDNYRVFVCKKC
+1619 
-1633 GLFCTANPNRNIY
+1633 P
-1646 KCNICK
+1646 KCNVK
-1652 NQSDIVQIR
+1652 IVLVLYEGQHRQIQGNSR
-1661 TPYCAKLLIQE
+1661 CTKYYLLI
-1672 LMSIDI
+1672 I

>member
-749 QCLWEEEP
+749 Q
-757 VLMEDGSKKKIK
+757 
-769 DVKVG
+769 
-774 DKVITFNPTTMETE
+774 
-788 VTTVINQYVKPTDK
+788 
-802 TIVEITTYSGRKI
+802 
-815 ITTDDHKYMTNNG
+815 
-828 WCSPKEFNSTTKVGI
+828 
-843 LQTPLY
+843 
-849 LEHNVSNPECILTMD
+849 
-864 HFVDI
+864 
-869 LRKYN
+869 
-874 VKESLIQKH
+874 
-883 SQICMKNGLLP
+883 
-894 LYTNDSR
+894 
-901 LPIIARMFGYI
+901 
-912 LTDGSINIYN
+912 
-922 KKHGGQTP
+922 
-930 QLQACFGTMKD
+930 
-941 ALEFENDVVSLGFNS
+941 
-956 IVPKEGLRTHP
+956 
-967 SGAIHHTF
+967 
-975 DICRNGPLPSLF
+975 
-987 IALGISFGKKTET
+987 
-1000 YRNEVPSWIM
+1000 
-1010 NGSKQ
+1010 
-1015 VQREFCSGIQGGD
+1015 
-1028 GCMIRFN
+1028 
-1035 KRKSGYN
+1035 
-1042 YICAK
+1042 
-1047 TSQQIHP
+1047 
-1054 EYKESL
+1054 
-1060 IVFMDQIVK
+1060 
-1069 MIKKLDIEVSDVTLK
+1069 
-1084 QVKTNRVEVSYK
+1084 
-1096 IRDTHENLIKY
+1096 
-1107 YDVIG
+1107 
-1112 YRYSNHKNMNSAV
+1112 
-1125 VVEFLKWKEAIVEKR
+1125 
-1140 KMKVQ
+1140 
-1145 KIYEMFSQ
+1145 
-1153 NVDKQKI
+1153 
-1160 MQTFNINYKNYAD
+1160 
-1173 LYRCYKDSREIRS
+1173 
-1186 PYLKDVNMC
+1186 
-1195 KWLEMIE
+1195 
-1202 VKENTIFMPV
+1202 
-1212 TIKLKEN
+1212 
-1219 CMIADITVSSD
+1219 
-1230 YHSFFGGDNF
+1230 
-1240 AVHNSAMGKQA
+1240 SAMGKQA

-1586 EGRARNGGLRFGE
+1586 EGRARNGGLRFG
-1599 MERDAIV
+1599 RYLPKCSIKV
-1606 AHGAGCFLKERML
+1606 AL
-1619 DVSDNYRVFVCKKC
+1619 V
-1633 GLFCTANPNRNIY
+1633 
-1646 KCNICK
+1646 
-1652 NQSDIVQIR
+1652 
-1661 TPYCAKLLIQE
+1661 LL
-1672 LMSIDI
+1672 

>member
-210 EIRSVQDGIF
+210 EIRSVPDGIF

-333 IQIIKND
+333 FQIIKND

-404 ESRNSIQRELQLWRA
+404 DSRNSIQRELQLWRA

-559 DNVKNKYEFLKIMGS
+559 DNIKNKNEFLKIMGS

-622 ILMINTEAGRLFRP
+622 ILMINTESGRLFRP

-704 LKKTKKGAWI
+704 LKKTKKGSWI

-749 QCLWEEEP
+749 Q
-757 VLMEDGSKKKIK
+757 
-769 DVKVG
+769 
-774 DKVITFNPTTMETE
+774 
-788 VTTVINQYVKPTDK
+788 
-802 TIVEITTYSGRKI
+802 
-815 ITTDDHKYMTNNG
+815 
-828 WCSPKEFNSTTKVGI
+828 
-843 LQTPLY
+843 
-849 LEHNVSNPECILTMD
+849 
-864 HFVDI
+864 
-869 LRKYN
+869 
-874 VKESLIQKH
+874 
-883 SQICMKNGLLP
+883 
-894 LYTNDSR
+894 
-901 LPIIARMFGYI
+901 
-912 LTDGSINIYN
+912 
-922 KKHGGQTP
+922 
-930 QLQACFGTMKD
+930 
-941 ALEFENDVVSLGFNS
+941 
-956 IVPKEGLRTHP
+956 
-967 SGAIHHTF
+967 
-975 DICRNGPLPSLF
+975 
-987 IALGISFGKKTET
+987 
-1000 YRNEVPSWIM
+1000 
-1010 NGSKQ
+1010 
-1015 VQREFCSGIQGGD
+1015 
-1028 GCMIRFN
+1028 
-1035 KRKSGYN
+1035 
-1042 YICAK
+1042 
-1047 TSQQIHP
+1047 
-1054 EYKESL
+1054 
-1060 IVFMDQIVK
+1060 
-1069 MIKKLDIEVSDVTLK
+1069 
-1084 QVKTNRVEVSYK
+1084 
-1096 IRDTHENLIKY
+1096 
-1107 YDVIG
+1107 
-1112 YRYSNHKNMNSAV
+1112 
-1125 VVEFLKWKEAIVEKR
+1125 
-1140 KMKVQ
+1140 
-1145 KIYEMFSQ
+1145 
-1153 NVDKQKI
+1153 
-1160 MQTFNINYKNYAD
+1160 
-1173 LYRCYKDSREIRS
+1173 
-1186 PYLKDVNMC
+1186 
-1195 KWLEMIE
+1195 
-1202 VKENTIFMPV
+1202 
-1212 TIKLKEN
+1212 
-1219 CMIADITVSSD
+1219 
-1230 YHSFFGGDNF
+1230 
-1240 AVHNSAMGKQA
+1240 SAMGKQA

-1672 LMSIDI
+1672 LMTMGIGARMNF

>member
-58 NENIKDFTYKI
+58 NEDIKDFTYKI

-704 LKKTKKGAWI
+704 LKKTKKRAFQVRSL
-714 PPKYT
+714 KSVFQYS

-749 QCLWEEEP
+749 Q
-757 VLMEDGSKKKIK
+757 
-769 DVKVG
+769 
-774 DKVITFNPTTMETE
+774 
-788 VTTVINQYVKPTDK
+788 
-802 TIVEITTYSGRKI
+802 
-815 ITTDDHKYMTNNG
+815 
-828 WCSPKEFNSTTKVGI
+828 
-843 LQTPLY
+843 
-849 LEHNVSNPECILTMD
+849 
-864 HFVDI
+864 
-869 LRKYN
+869 
-874 VKESLIQKH
+874 
-883 SQICMKNGLLP
+883 
-894 LYTNDSR
+894 
-901 LPIIARMFGYI
+901 
-912 LTDGSINIYN
+912 
-922 KKHGGQTP
+922 
-930 QLQACFGTMKD
+930 
-941 ALEFENDVVSLGFNS
+941 
-956 IVPKEGLRTHP
+956 
-967 SGAIHHTF
+967 
-975 DICRNGPLPSLF
+975 
-987 IALGISFGKKTET
+987 
-1000 YRNEVPSWIM
+1000 
-1010 NGSKQ
+1010 
-1015 VQREFCSGIQGGD
+1015 
-1028 GCMIRFN
+1028 
-1035 KRKSGYN
+1035 
-1042 YICAK
+1042 
-1047 TSQQIHP
+1047 
-1054 EYKESL
+1054 
-1060 IVFMDQIVK
+1060 
-1069 MIKKLDIEVSDVTLK
+1069 
-1084 QVKTNRVEVSYK
+1084 
-1096 IRDTHENLIKY
+1096 
-1107 YDVIG
+1107 
-1112 YRYSNHKNMNSAV
+1112 
-1125 VVEFLKWKEAIVEKR
+1125 
-1140 KMKVQ
+1140 
-1145 KIYEMFSQ
+1145 
-1153 NVDKQKI
+1153 
-1160 MQTFNINYKNYAD
+1160 
-1173 LYRCYKDSREIRS
+1173 
-1186 PYLKDVNMC
+1186 
-1195 KWLEMIE
+1195 
-1202 VKENTIFMPV
+1202 
-1212 TIKLKEN
+1212 
-1219 CMIADITVSSD
+1219 
-1230 YHSFFGGDNF
+1230 
-1240 AVHNSAMGKQA
+1240 SAMGKQA

-1273 QKPLARTKLAK
+1273 QKPLASTKLAK

-1386 GKVMPQKINGINMSK
+1386 GKVMPQKINGINMST

-1672 LMSIDI
+1672 LMTMGIGARMNF